1 MSAEGPSEAGPGD
14 DGRHERPTDAAALP
28 ESTRHEAPRSETSRA
43 LTSLDVGDD
52 VLARLRAGLGPVADE
67 AVAAIVAQIPSY
79 AGLTGRDGVVLREA
93 VLLALGH
100 FFTLAAQHADAAVPL
115 AASTS
120 AAYDLGRGEARSG
133 RSMDALQA
141 AYRIGARVCWRGI
154 AAVAADSGMGAAEVA
169 SLAELV
175 FAYIDE
181 LAAAS
186 VAGHTDEL
194 DTTGRVRERQR
205 ERLARRLLAGASEE
219 DVRRA
224 ADRAAWELPTTVT
237 CVALP
242 ARHAVAVTHHL
253 DPRTLQ
259 VSGDLPGIP
268 DDLTVLLIPDLPDDN
283 SGERA
288 RLRRLLTGREG
299 VIGPSAPTLA
309 GADALRRLARG
320 LALLDAAAPPRSSP
334 AAEPRSEG
342 RPPHR
347 ASGSRDARPPA
358 APPPS
363 EAVDLDDWLVELVVH
378 ADPHALARLR
388 ERALAPLAGVR
399 PSSQEALIQTLRSW
413 LLHQGRRAA
422 VAAELHV
429 HPQTV
434 RYRMDRAR
442 ELYGDQ
448 LEDPRRIL
456 ELIVALATAPPDA
469 SAETDS

>member
-1 MSAEGPSEAGPGD
+1 MSTDPEQSGDELPRAATPLETAPEAAPA
-14 DGRHERPTDAAALP
+14 TAL
-28 ESTRHEAPRSETSRA
+28 R
-43 LTSLDVGDD
+43 SLDVGED

-67 AVAAIVAQIPSY
+67 AVAAIVAQVPSY
-79 AGLTGRDGVVLREA
+79 AGLTGRDGVVLRET
-93 VLLALGH
+93 VVLALGH
-100 FFTLAAQHADAAVPL
+100 FFTLAAQHADAAMPL

-154 AAVAADSGMGAAEVA
+154 ATVAAESGMSATEVA

-175 FAYIDE
+175 FAYIEE

-186 VAGHTDEL
+186 VAGHADEL

-205 ERLARRLLAGASEE
+205 ERLARRLLAGAPEE
-219 DVRRA
+219 DLRRA
-224 ADRAAWELPTTVT
+224 AERAAWELPATVT

-242 ARHAVAVTHHL
+242 ARHAVAVTHQL

-259 VSGDLPGIP
+259 VTGDLPGIP
-268 DDLTVLLIPDLPDDN
+268 DELTVLVVPDVADDA
-283 SGERA
+283 GRA
-288 RLRRLLTGREG
+288 QLRRLLSGREG
-299 VIGPSAPTLA
+299 VIGPTAPT
-309 GADALRRLARG
+309 ADGEGSLQRLARG
-320 LALLDAAAPPRSSP
+320 LALLGTAPDGTRRSPDGVPRD
-334 AAEPRSEG
+334 
-342 RPPHR
+342 R
-347 ASGSRDARPPA
+347 AP
-358 APPPS
+358 
-363 EAVDLDDWLVELVVH
+363 AVDLDDWLVELVVH
-378 ADPHALARLR
+378 ADPLALARLR
-388 ERALAPLAGVR
+388 ARALAPLEGLR
-399 PSSQEALIQTLRSW
+399 PSSREAILETLRAW

-422 VAAELHV
+422 VAAELQV

-456 ELIVALATAPPDA
+456 ELIVALANPPR
-469 SAETDS
+469 

>member
-1 MSAEGPSEAGPGD
+1 MSTDQPLFDESPEASAL
-14 DGRHERPTDAAALP
+14 AAAP
-28 ESTRHEAPRSETSRA
+28 TSPDAPTRRETSRRETSRA
-43 LTSLDVGDD
+43 LTSLDVGED
-52 VLARLRAGLGPVADE
+52 VLTRLRSGLGPVADE
-67 AVAAIVAQIPSY
+67 AVAAIVAQVPSY
-79 AGLTGRDGVVLREA
+79 AGLRGRDGVVLREA

-154 AAVAADSGMGAAEVA
+154 AAVAAESGMSAVEVA
-169 SLAELV
+169 ALAELV

-186 VAGHTDEL
+186 VAGHADEL

-205 ERLARRLLAGASEE
+205 ERLARRLLSAASED
-219 DVRRA
+219 DVQRA
-224 ADRAAWELPTTVT
+224 AERAAWELPVTVT

-242 ARHAVAVTHHL
+242 PRHAAVVTHHL

-259 VSGDLPGIP
+259 VTGDLAGIP
-268 DDLTVLLIPDLPDDN
+268 DDLTVLVVPDVSD
-283 SGERA
+283 RA
-288 RLRRLLTGREG
+288 RLGRLLTARHAL
-299 VIGPSAPTLA
+299 IGPTVAT
-309 GADALRRLARG
+309 
-320 LALLDAAAPPRSSP
+320 LDAAASARHVARGLSLIDASTQRS
-334 AAEPRSEG
+334 
-342 RPPHR
+342 
-347 ASGSRDARPPA
+347 ASTRG
-358 APPPS
+358 
-363 EAVDLDDWLVELVVH
+363 EAIDLDDCLVELVVH
-378 ADPHALARLR
+378 ADPPALARLQ
-388 ERALAPLAGVR
+388 ERALAPLADLR
-399 PSSQEALIQTLRSW
+399 PSSREAITQTLRAW

-422 VAAELHV
+422 VADELQV

-442 ELYGDQ
+442 ELYRDQ

-456 ELIVALATAPPDA
+456 ELIVALAAPPPEPP
-469 SAETDS
+469 SETGRAGGPPRRPNSH